1 MPLRFHIGSIVTIVL
16 WSTAGAGVPEMQ
28 AAEPD
33 TRIGPPGVIYS
44 RSSTEVWV
52 ALGNVLHELQ
62 LRTRKSAP
70 ESGVLVTAWHRFS
83 KSPTA
88 PPRPPLRDDFQPDSF
103 QLHVFVPRTT
113 RPARL
118 YVGSV
123 VRAKRGE
130 QTASF
135 YNAGALELWLVGH
148 VGKQLGDRGESIP
161 DDEGARLAMG
171 RRLHPDLPS
180 DPCMMREP
188 ATSVLNERSIDQPT
202 LIDLTKVV
210 PR

>member
-70 ESGVLVTAWHRFS
+70 ESGVLVTARRLS
-83 KSPTA
+83 TRLVSA
-88 PPRPPLRDDFQPDSF
+88 PR
-103 QLHVFVPRTT
+103 V
-113 RPARL
+113 RPA
-118 YVGSV
+118 
-123 VRAKRGE
+123 
-130 QTASF
+130 
-135 YNAGALELWLVGH
+135 
-148 VGKQLGDRGESIP
+148 
-161 DDEGARLAMG
+161 DDPPGPAV
-171 RRLHPDLPS
+171 RRLGRTRQARRADGELLQRWRARAVAGRARREATWRS
-180 DPCMMREP
+180 RRVDPRRRGGSSGNGAAP
-188 ATSVLNERSIDQPT
+188 APGSPERPVHDARARDIGPQRA
-202 LIDLTKVV
+202 VA
-210 PR
+210 